1 MDRWEQSCCS
11 IKGSFHWKGQSNYSM
26 LPVTSI
32 WSQNNFVNIL
42 FSLFSITALRSR
54 RQALFWAHTLGK
66 PKTAMDSNRNAPTF
80 NATLV
85 TNSAQT
91 LGKSSSTSLPHILKT
106 KSFWTWIAW
115 VSSVLQIQGTDTALE
130 YQEEVSGGGTQVKG
144 KINPSFLSESLNALD
159 DEESASNE

>member
-11 IKGSFHWKGQSNYSM
+11 IKGSFHWKGQSNSST

-54 RQALFWAHTLGK
+54 WQALFWAHTLGK
-66 PKTAMDSNRNAPTF
+66 PKTAMASNRNAPTC

-85 TNSAQT
+85 TNYAQT
-91 LGKSSSTSLPHILKT
+91 PGKSSSTSLPHVLKT

-115 VSSVLQIQGTDTALE
+115 VSSVLQTQGTDTALE
-130 YQEEVSGGGTQVKG
+130 YQEELTGGGTQVKG
-144 KINPSFLSESLNALD
+144 KINPSFLSESLNAVD
-159 DEESASNE
+159 DEEAASN